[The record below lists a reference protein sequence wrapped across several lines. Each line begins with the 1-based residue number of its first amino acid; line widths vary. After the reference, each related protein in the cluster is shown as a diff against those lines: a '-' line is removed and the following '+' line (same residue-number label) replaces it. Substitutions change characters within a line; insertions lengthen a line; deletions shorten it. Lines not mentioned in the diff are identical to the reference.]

1 MTRTLVITV
10 DRDNDLGLKTAIRGP
25 VVGRK
30 KVLTAALK
38 LGIADP
44 EESDTNAILGAL
56 HQHDNLAES
65 NSESDE
71 VEVAILTGDEKVGV
85 RSDRA
90 IAAQLEEVVTEFQP
104 DQAILVTD
112 GAEDESVMPIIQSQV
127 RIDHVQK
134 IIVKQSKGIEG
145 TYYYIVK
152 ALEDPKW
159 RAKMLVPLGAIM
171 AIFGLGVMLPD
182 TLGGIVIGSLPLIFG
197 LFILS
202 KGLGLEAT
210 IGRIAQEMREN
221 ADAAMF
227 SSLLWTT
234 TVFSAIFAVAMGY
247 DKYLEL
253 EAAASNISVIWIG
266 VVHSALAWIV
276 IAFLTSTAG
285 FMLLRLKKGS
295 FSGRLI
301 ILAVFGMVVY
311 SFLDQGLQIAMDVL
325 TGAGYEFTVQGIWD
339 VMLEPLMWIAVLWV
353 TTTIVRAVQA
363 RQAQS
368 ERYWGI

>member
-1 MTRTLVITV
+1 
-10 DRDNDLGLKTAIRGP
+10 
-25 VVGRK
+25 
-30 KVLTAALK
+30 
-38 LGIADP
+38 
-44 EESDTNAILGAL
+44 
-56 HQHDNLAES
+56 
-65 NSESDE
+65 
-71 VEVAILTGDEKVGV
+71 
-85 RSDRA
+85 
-90 IAAQLEEVVTEFQP
+90 
-104 DQAILVTD
+104 
-112 GAEDESVMPIIQSQV
+112 MPIIQSQV

-202 KGLGLEAT
+202 KGLGIEAT
-210 IGRIAQEMREN
+210 VSRIAQEMREN

-247 DKYLEL
+247 DKYQELEL
-253 EAAASNISVIWIG
+253 TSNMSVVWIG

-325 TGAGYEFTVQGIWD
+325 TGVGYEFTVQGIWA

>member
-10 DRDNDLGLKTAIRGP
+10 DRDNDLGIKTAIRGP

-30 KVLTAALK
+30 QVLTAALK

-56 HQHDNLAES
+56 RQHDNLAES
-65 NSESDE
+65 NNETDD
-71 VEVAILTGDEKVGV
+71 VEIAILTGDEKVGV

-112 GAEDESVMPIIQSQV
+112 GAEDESVLPIIQSQV

-171 AIFGLGVMLPD
+171 AVFGLGVMLPD
-182 TLGGIVIGSLPLIFG
+182 TLGGIVIGALPLIFG

-202 KGLGLEAT
+202 KGLGIEAT
-210 IGRIAQEMREN
+210 VSRVAQEMREN

-234 TVFSAIFAVAMGY
+234 TVFSAIFAVATGY
-247 DKYLEL
+247 DKYMEL
-253 EAAASNISVIWIG
+253 EAASNYSVLWIG

-285 FMLLRLKKGS
+285 FMLLRLQKGS

-301 ILAVFGMVVY
+301 VLAVFGMVVY
-311 SFLDQGLQIAMDVL
+311 SFLDEGLKIAMDVL
-325 TGAGYEFTVQGIWD
+325 EGKDYEFSVQGIWE
-339 VMLEPLMWIAVLWV
+339 VMLEPLMWIAILWV

-363 RQAQS
+363 RQAQAD
-368 ERYWGI
+368 RYWGI